1 MIKTIKTLFSKF
13 DLKPKDQGK
22 ITLFA
27 NKGEAIVFWLS
38 IAGLI
43 FLAIVSGFRYLTNK
57 QSALEKSFR
66 QELITRIEA
75 LENQSRA
82 VQSQNDSLRKELE
95 NLERHFNTEN

>member
-1 MIKTIKTLFSKF
+1 MIKTIKALFSKF

-22 ITLFA
+22 INLFA

-75 LENQSRA
+75 LENQSRV

-95 NLERHFNTEN
+95 NLGRRLNTEN